1 MLEQEI
7 NDNILDIN
15 HDKLQLLEQ
24 KKTNLV
30 NIRRQKIEG
39 VILRS
44 KCRYL
49 DLGEK
54 PTEYFLNLESST
66 ILVKLLANWLMKM
79 EMNILKLMIFWNFKK
94 NFIRNYI
101 QKMKKQM
108 QMI

>member
-30 NIRRQKIEG
+30 NIRRQKIKG
-39 VILRS
+39 IILRS

-49 DLGEK
+49 DLGVK
-54 PTEYFLNLESST
+54 PTKYFLNLGSRNYTSKT
-66 ILVKLLANWLMKM
+66 ISNLTDGDGN
-79 EMNILKLMIFWNFKK
+79 EYIETNDILKFQKEFYQKL
-94 NFIRNYI
+94 YS
-101 QKMKKQM
+101 KMKK
-108 QMI
+108 